1 MFKKI
6 LMTLSALS
14 AAVGFF
20 VILGTVGS
28 AELNVIDFETSIAR
42 SVIGLVILVIGITG
56 TNLFSTDKNFF

>member
-1 MFKKI
+1 MLKKF

-28 AELNVIDFETSIAR
+28 AEFNVIDFETSIAR